1 MLITE
6 LPNLLSEIN
15 FNLVFRMRY
24 VAAFLLAVLGGKGDP
39 SVADIEKILS
49 SVGVE
54 SDQETIKRIIKQLG
68 GKSIND
74 VIAEGL

>member
-1 MLITE
+1 
-6 LPNLLSEIN
+6 
-15 FNLVFRMRY
+15 MRY
-24 VAAFLLAVLGGKGDP
+24 VAAFLLAVLGGKSDP
-39 SVADIEKILS
+39 TVADIEKILS

-68 GKSIND
+68 GKNIND